1 MAKVVPEGDG
11 AQEEVQTDALNKMLA
26 VVEVKAAREMTAE
39 EQIAAFEEKLKKMRT
54 PDNAA
59 CILDPRTEF
68 RKKWDIVM
76 IVLLLFTAT
85 VTPWEVGMGVPTE
98 MSVLFIVNQMVNL
111 AFIFDMVMNFM
122 LAYQDETGVWV
133 MEHSSIAKI
142 YIKSWFILDFVSV
155 LPFDTLGIALDD
167 PVCAEMQRSAR
178 DTCISD
184 LKIFRVIRLLRL
196 LNYRLLHLGE

>member
-1 MAKVVPEGDG
+1 MLRVPACAMAKVVPEGDG

-76 IVLLLFTAT
+76 IFLLLFTAT
-85 VTPWEVGMGVPTE
+85 VTPYEVCLMWDEVKFADPNWATPPAGP
-98 MSVLFIVNQMVNL
+98 LFVINWFVNL
-111 AFIFDMVMNFM
+111 IFMV
-122 LAYQDETGVWV
+122 DIVV
-133 MEHSSIAKI
+133 
-142 YIKSWFILDFVSV
+142 
-155 LPFDTLGIALDD
+155 
-167 PVCAEMQRSAR
+167 R
-178 DTCISD
+178 
-184 LKIFRVIRLLRL
+184 
-196 LNYRLLHLGE
+196 